1 MTNYKQKFIKYKIKY
16 KLLQEKNIGGMLK
29 PTNIFPGHRERTRL
43 PNIGINIPPVSPSQH
58 RQAEHLEEQFFPIG
72 PRPNT
77 TTQSVVNEAP
87 EVKLGH
93 YKLPP
98 LVGSEHRTQT
108 YTSYIELMEQYDL
121 NNPIYYII
129 IINIL
134 LNKLDLYI
142 VDNINNHIIKK
153 HKVTSRLMQR
163 YSGQSQITT
172 GYEDKWNTSMEK
184 HPATS
189 PKIVTQLKT
198 DKEFTEQ
205 REKIARAIRQ
215 ARHQRQIGGTKHLIV
230 SIIKNI
236 YNIYETNILNNH
248 RNKKLLLTI
257 IQEIENSDLEF
268 TTQNLPNLQ
277 IIISKNILH
286 ENAYK
291 LYKLWNNEDD
301 IEKILG
307 EILEKLQEYNK
318 RKNFVSVGPYQ
329 Y

>member
-1 MTNYKQKFIKYKIKY
+1 M
-16 KLLQEKNIGGMLK
+16 
-29 PTNIFPGHRERTRL
+29 R
-43 PNIGINIPPVSPSQH
+43 
-58 RQAEHLEEQFFPIG
+58 
-72 PRPNT
+72 
-77 TTQSVVNEAP
+77 
-87 EVKLGH
+87 
-93 YKLPP
+93 
-98 LVGSEHRTQT
+98 
-108 YTSYIELMEQYDL
+108 
-121 NNPIYYII
+121 
-129 IINIL
+129 
-134 LNKLDLYI
+134 
-142 VDNINNHIIKK
+142 
-153 HKVTSRLMQR
+153 R

-184 HPATS
+184 HPAAS

-205 REKIARAIRQ
+205 KEKIDRILRQ
-215 ARHQRQIGGTKHLIV
+215 ARHRRQIGGTKDLIV

-277 IIISKNILH
+277 MIISKNILH
-286 ENAYK
+286 ENAHK